1 MFSFNTGL
9 ALKRCDY
16 VRFSV
21 RLWLSYGSDE
31 LVQSGEM
38 NQFTYV
44 SQSGFIFYNFGEPS
58 KGTVWFLLRSG
69 SEPMSQI

>member
-1 MFSFNTGL
+1 MITSFRIYFTRMFSFNTGL

-38 NQFTYV
+38 NQFT
-44 SQSGFIFYNFGEPS
+44 
-58 KGTVWFLLRSG
+58 
-69 SEPMSQI
+69 